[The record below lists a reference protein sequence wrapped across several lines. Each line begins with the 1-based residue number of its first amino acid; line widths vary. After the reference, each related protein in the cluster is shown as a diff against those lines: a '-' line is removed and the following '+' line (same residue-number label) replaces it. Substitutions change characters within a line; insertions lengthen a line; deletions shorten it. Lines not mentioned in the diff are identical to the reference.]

1 MSTIIAGHFQL
12 QEEVERARQQLLSA
26 GFAEERISAFFV
38 NQPGQH
44 DMTPIGGDHQLSP
57 GAADTPAGVAEGAAA
72 GVVVG
77 AAVGATSAPVT
88 GPFGAIVGALVGAHI
103 GSLFSFSKM
112 KNKGEAETAGD
123 NADRVRKSGM
133 LVAVALADGTAAS
146 AAAAADEGG
155 AIDALRRVG
164 AHHIERAAGTI
175 VGGDWIDFDPLSEPQ
190 LIASVGTSHTHETPP
205 LPSQQD

>member
-12 QEEVERARQQLLSA
+12 QEEVERARQQLLGA

-44 DMTPIGGDHQLSP
+44 DRTPIGGDHQLSP
-57 GAADTPAGVAEGAAA
+57 GASDTPAGVAEGAAA
-72 GVVVG
+72 GGVVG
-77 AAVGATSAPVT
+77 AAVGATSAPLT
-88 GPFGAIVGALVGAHI
+88 GPFGAIVGGLVGAHI

-112 KNKGEAETAGD
+112 KNKGEAETDGD

-133 LVAVALADGTAAS
+133 LVAVAVALADGTAA
-146 AAAAADEGG
+146 AATDEGG

-175 VGGDWIDFDPLSEPQ
+175 VGGDWVDFDPLSEPQ
-190 LIASVGTSHTHETPP
+190 LVASE
-205 LPSQQD
+205 